1 MNTELKGW
9 DGFVK
14 ALAAQWEI
22 NSVTTELM
30 RLVPDDALA
39 KVIWGCLKSDA
50 IHWLHRE
57 VPMLDNQRPIDL
69 LTSSDGC
76 QRVKWILLSSP
87 WW

>member
-1 MNTELKGW
+1 MNPELKGW

-14 ALAAQWEI
+14 ALSAQWEI
-22 NSVTTELM
+22 NSVTNELLT
-30 RLVPDDALA
+30 LVPDDELA

-50 IHWLHRE
+50 IHWLYRT

-69 LTSSDGC
+69 LNSEDGC